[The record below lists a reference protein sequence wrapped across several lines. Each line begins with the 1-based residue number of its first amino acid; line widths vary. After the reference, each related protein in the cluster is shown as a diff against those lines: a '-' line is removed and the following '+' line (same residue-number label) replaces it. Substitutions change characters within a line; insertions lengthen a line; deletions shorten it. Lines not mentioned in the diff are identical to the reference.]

1 MPRILK
7 RHAGTVELLA
17 GIGLVIAVA
26 VYAAA
31 LGAGHGTGIH
41 AITSIGWWNLAV
53 LVALAC
59 GYLAAQARRIESTI
73 DRKDVREA
81 IELLLKSM
89 VQGYVFPD
97 DWAKNAYRAYC
108 HKLEPK
114 RGELVPVGVAS
125 PLPGIDEHVPI
136 PSRGAEADQFVIADA
151 LNNCTAVVRGVG
163 TPPAKFGIWSDVR
176 TVVAVPIFSITDR
189 AAIGTISMDTSL
201 DEAATHF
208 TDKLTSGVMLNAAQA
223 IAHLWHGSA

>member
-1 MPRILK
+1 MPRFLK
-7 RHAGTVELLA
+7 RRAGTVELLA
-17 GIGLVIAVA
+17 GIGLVIVIA

-31 LGAGHGTGIH
+31 LGGGHGTGIH
-41 AITSIGWWNLAV
+41 VITSVGWWNLAV
-53 LVALAC
+53 LVALVC
-59 GYLAAQARRIESTI
+59 GYLAAQARRLESTI
-73 DRKDVREA
+73 DRKDVGEA

-97 DWAKNAYRAYC
+97 DWTTNAYRAYC

-114 RGELVPVGVAS
+114 GGELVPIGIAS

-136 PSRGAEADQFVIADA
+136 PSRGAEAEQFVIAAA
-151 LNNCTAVVRGVG
+151 LNNRTAVVRSVD
-163 TPPAKFGIWSDVR
+163 TPPTKFGIWSDVK
-176 TVVAVPIFSITDR
+176 TVVAVPIFSIGDG

-208 TDKLTSGVMLNAAQA
+208 TDKRTSGVLLNAAQA